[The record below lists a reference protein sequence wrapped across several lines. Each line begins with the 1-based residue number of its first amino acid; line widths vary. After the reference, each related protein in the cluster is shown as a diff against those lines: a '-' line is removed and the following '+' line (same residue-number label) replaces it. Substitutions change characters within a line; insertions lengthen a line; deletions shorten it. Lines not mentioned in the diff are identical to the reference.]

1 MVKDLPPLR
10 PEPELATPEE
20 IVRARDA
27 DASAELVATSLEVE
41 RGPRGLAVGIHIDLR
56 PTTRLLEAIVRA
68 LRAGAAPAPL
78 PSAEVDDD
86 DPPVT

>member
-20 IVRARDA
+20 IVRARNVDA
-27 DASAELVATSLEVE
+27 PAELVATGLEVE
-41 RGPRGLAVGIHIDLR
+41 RGPRGLSVGIRIDLR

-68 LRAGAAPAPL
+68 LRAGATTAPL
-78 PSAEVDDD
+78 PAAEADDD
-86 DPPVT
+86 DPSVT